1 MAKIS
6 LGRGID
12 SLYGEETGGEPSL
25 SIPVEAVRPN
35 PFQPRKS
42 FSSEALEEL
51 ASSMKRHGL
60 LHPIIVVKRDGGYT
74 LVSGERRLRA
84 AESLGWTEIPALIKS
99 MTDQDLLEIALVE
112 NLKRSDLNP
121 VEIASGLRRLSDEFH
136 WTQENLSEYIGF
148 KRSTVANYL
157 RILDLHQEVV
167 EAVSDGKV
175 TFGHAKV
182 LSPLTPEE
190 QVRWMK
196 EIVGKDLS
204 IRALED
210 RLARSRKSRPE
221 PADES
226 MKVWIMENRQTLERS
241 LPCRARI
248 LKQKKGWKV
257 ELNFTR
263 MEGLEAMIT
272 RLADNVDEKS
282 EGSMD
287 EK

>member
-12 SLYGEETGGEPSL
+12 SLYGEEPREEPSS
-25 SIPVEAVRPN
+25 SIPVASVHPN
-35 PFQPRKS
+35 PYQPRKS
-42 FSSEALEEL
+42 FASEALEEL

-60 LHPIIVVKRDGGYT
+60 LHPVMVMKKGNGYT

-84 AESLGWTEIPALIKS
+84 AESLGWSEIPAIVKNF
-99 MTDQDLLEIALVE
+99 TDQDLLEIALVE

-121 VEIASGLRRLSDEFH
+121 VEIATGLRRLSEEFQ

-157 RILDLHQEVV
+157 RILDLQTEVLS
-167 EAVSDGKV
+167 AVAMGEV
-175 TFGHAKV
+175 TFGHAKI
-182 LSPLTPEE
+182 LSPLPPED

-196 EIVGKDLS
+196 EIIAKDLS

-210 RLARSRKSRPE
+210 RLARIQKKRPE
-221 PADES
+221 TTDES
-226 MKVWIMENRQTLERS
+226 MLVWIRENSQSLERS
-241 LPCRARI
+241 IPCRARI
-248 LKQKKGWKV
+248 TKQKKGWKV
-257 ELNFTR
+257 ELSFNK

-272 RLADNVDEKS
+272 RLADNADEKQ
-282 EGSMD
+282 EGSLD

>member
-12 SLYGEETGGEPSL
+12 SLYGEEPREEPSS
-25 SIPVEAVRPN
+25 SIPVASVHPN
-35 PFQPRKS
+35 PYQPRKS
-42 FSSEALEEL
+42 FAPEALQEL

-60 LHPIIVVKRDGGYT
+60 LHPVMVMKKGNGYT

-84 AESLGWTEIPALIKS
+84 AESLGWSEIPAIVKNF
-99 MTDQDLLEIALVE
+99 TDQDLLEIALVE

-121 VEIASGLRRLSDEFH
+121 VEIATGLRRLSEEFQ

-157 RILDLHQEVV
+157 RILDLQTEVLS
-167 EAVSDGKV
+167 AVAMGEV
-175 TFGHAKV
+175 TFGHAKI
-182 LSPLTPEE
+182 LSPLPPED

-196 EIVGKDLS
+196 EIIAKDLS

-210 RLARSRKSRPE
+210 RLARIQKKRPE
-221 PADES
+221 TTDES
-226 MKVWIMENRQTLERS
+226 MLVWIRENSQSLERS
-241 LPCRARI
+241 IPCRARI
-248 LKQKKGWKV
+248 TKQKKGWKV
-257 ELNFTR
+257 ELSFNK

-272 RLADNVDEKS
+272 RLADNADEKQ
-282 EGSMD
+282 EGSLD

>member
-12 SLYGEETGGEPSL
+12 SLYGEEPRDEPTL
-25 SIPVEAVRPN
+25 SVPVASIHPN
-35 PFQPRKS
+35 PYQPRKS
-42 FSSEALEEL
+42 FPPEALSEL
-51 ASSMKRHGL
+51 AASMKRHGL
-60 LHPIIVVKRDGGYT
+60 LHPVIVVKKGEGYT

-84 AESLGWTEIPALIKS
+84 AESLGWSDIPAIVRDF
-99 MTDQDLLEIALVE
+99 TDQDLLEIALVE

-121 VEIASGLRRLSDEFH
+121 VEIAEGLKRLSEEFR

-157 RILDLHQEVV
+157 RLLDLNSEVIGAIS
-167 EAVSDGKV
+167 EGTI

-182 LSPLTPEE
+182 LSALPDAE
-190 QVRWMK
+190 QLRWK
-196 EIVGKDLS
+196 NEITRRDLS
-204 IRALED
+204 IRALEE
-210 RLARSRKSRPE
+210 AISRRQRPR
-221 PADES
+221 PAADQSTQE
-226 MKVWIMENRQTLERS
+226 WIRENNQTLERA

-257 ELNFTR
+257 ELNFTK
-263 MEGLEAMIT
+263 MDELESMIT
-272 RLADNVDEKS
+272 RLSENLEEKS
-282 EGSMD
+282 EGRLD